1 MKKSISEN
9 MNIPKSFL
17 DLIEEE
23 NSGDSSVDL
32 SRSAQIKVDRD
43 SYLEAQSRGMSLSE
57 LLETE
62 EYDPSP
68 AGSPLDAFER
78 QLAYHG
84 IRVSGKDSITVEQFF
99 QTASSLMPEF
109 IMREIR
115 RGMEL
120 RPEYNHLVAASSNI
134 NSSRYT
140 PLYINTSATDS
151 RLSLRKVG
159 EGAEIPQI
167 NITEQLNTVTV
178 PDYGVALKTSYK
190 ALRHRS
196 TAQFKVILWYIG
208 FRLQADKVALI
219 SDVIQN
225 GDGNDNA
232 AEVVQADTSGT
243 LDYDDFVKFW
253 VEFAPFEMNTL
264 ICHKDMIRNILNLS
278 EFKDPQAGF
287 RFQSSGKLINPL
299 GATIVRCDEVSND
312 LVIGLDHR
320 FAVEEVISQ
329 TLLVEFDKIIE
340 QKFEEAV
347 ISESIGYAKVIANA
361 SMILDTVYA

>member
-1 MKKSISEN
+1 MKKNNSDN
-9 MNIPKSFL
+9 LNIPKSFL
-17 DLIEEE
+17 ELIDEDNAPE
-23 NSGDSSVDL
+23 DAVDL
-32 SRSAQIKVDRD
+32 ARSAQIKVNRD

-57 LLETE
+57 LLETDD
-62 EYDPSP
+62 YDPSP

-78 QLAYHG
+78 QLAFHG
-84 IRVSGKDSITVEQFF
+84 IKVSGKDSITVEQFF

-120 RPEYNHLVAASSNI
+120 RPEYNRLVAATSNI

-151 RLSLRKVG
+151 RLSLRKIG

-219 SDVIQN
+219 ADVLEN

-232 AEVVQADTSGT
+232 AEILQTDTSGT

-264 ICHKDMIRNILNLS
+264 ICHKDMIRKILNLT

-287 RFQSSGKLINPL
+287 KFQSSGKLINPL
-299 GATIVRCDEVSND
+299 GATIVRCDDVADD

-320 FAVEEVISQ
+320 FAVEEVVSQ
-329 TLLVEFDKIIE
+329 PLLVEFDKIIE

-347 ISESIGYAKVIANA
+347 ISESVGYAKVIANA
-361 SMILDTVYA
+361 SIILDTVYA